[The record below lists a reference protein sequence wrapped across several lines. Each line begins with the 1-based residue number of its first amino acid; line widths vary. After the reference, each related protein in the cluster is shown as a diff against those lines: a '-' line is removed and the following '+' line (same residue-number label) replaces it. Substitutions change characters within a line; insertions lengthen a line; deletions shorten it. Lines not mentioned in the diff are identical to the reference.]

1 MGSMSSLIV
10 TVDPRYDS
18 PMCQGCGVRRA
29 AEVHH
34 MEHKAM
40 GGRKGAA
47 KTHSERAENK
57 IKLCRVC
64 HAADHARKVIESDGF
79 WCGLCPKVRQCRVG
93 AKIAKLPY
101 QHLSP
106 LWNPYGTS
114 TIMV

>member
-1 MGSMSSLIV
+1 MDSMSSLIV

-34 MEHKAM
+34 MVHNHMVHKAM

-101 QHLSP
+101 QHLS
-106 LWNPYGTS
+106 GAS
-114 TIMV
+114 GK